1 MSMNW
6 VSTSSDN
13 GLSPVRRLAVTWT
26 NTDMFS
32 IGLWKTNFSEI
43 WIKMLNLSFMKMI
56 LKILSAKWR
65 PFCPGERLENVKA
78 ASPAGPNA
86 SLRHQMETFFA
97 TGFCA
102 GNSPVTREFPSQRP
116 VTRSFDLFFGL
127 RLNQQ
132 LNKQLRRRWFE
143 TPSRSLWRHCNEISP
158 LWSNNAIW
166 RHGSWST
173 MAP

>member
-26 NTDMFS
+26 NTDMFL

-78 ASPAGPNA
+78 ASPRAQCIIA
-86 SLRHQMETFFA
+86 SSNGNIFRYWLLCGEF
-97 TGFCA
+97 TGHPWIPLTKA
-102 GNSPVTREFPSQRP
+102 SDAELW
-116 VTRSFDLFFGL
+116 SFLWSAPEPTVE
-127 RLNQQ
+127 QTI
-132 LNKQLRRRWFE
+132 E
-143 TPSRSLWRHCNEISP
+143 TPVIWDAIAVIMTSL
-158 LWSNNAIW
+158 
-166 RHGSWST
+166 
-173 MAP
+173 